1 MRRPLSSGAQ
11 MRPPAAVV
19 AKLWPPAAIDA
30 QLRPSASVKALMRPP
45 PAVDAELRPPTAA
58 DAQLRPPASVEALM
72 WPPRSDDGF
81 MQPPS
86 TTAQTR
92 LVQSGGH
99 ILHASRFGDLLPLL
113 PGHGGHGIDPQDSLQ
128 VYEDS
133 FPDDVSTPFEDM
145 ANNDMFVNGMMES
158 TLYCYKWF
166 SILPVHC
173 CC

>member
-1 MRRPLSSGAQ
+1 MGKGRDAGSLQGRVTLSSAQMRRPLSSGAQ

-19 AKLWPPAAIDA
+19 AKLWPPAAFDA
-30 QLRPSASVKALMRPP
+30 QLRPSASVEALMRPP
-45 PAVDAELRPPTAA
+45 PAVDAELRLA
-58 DAQLRPPASVEALM
+58 
-72 WPPRSDDGF
+72 
-81 MQPPS
+81 
-86 TTAQTR
+86 
-92 LVQSGGH
+92 QSGGH
-99 ILHASRFGDLLPLL
+99 ILHANRFGDLLPLL

-133 FPDDVSTPFEDM
+133 FPDDVSAPFEDM